1 MNTLATGS
9 AEDVLTAF
17 SRAAVRAGRPS
28 VVLLAEDL
36 PAADRVTGA
45 RVRTHKLIQQ
55 LEEIGRLRPVRR
67 GVYAVVSLTGVV
79 DVDLLALVDVVTPRP
94 YVVTAGRALAYHG
107 LSDQFFRKTVV
118 LHVRKLTD
126 WEWRGERTHYA
137 RLPSSRLWGGSDVR
151 LTQRGRARMAT
162 PARALLDSLAQP
174 EWGVTLA
181 QVTEALD
188 IAVADDPL
196 FAADLAAQSARYG
209 NASVSRR
216 LGLLISYLHGTE
228 MAAPFLPLR
237 GTSRGPVLLSPSGE
251 RDGPIDKD
259 WGIRVNANLDQL
271 SDHRTGG

>member
-1 MNTLATGS
+1 MSTLATSS
-9 AEDVLTAF
+9 ADDVLTIL
-17 SRAAVRAGRPS
+17 SRAAARAGRPS

-36 PAADRVTGA
+36 RTADRVTGS

-55 LEEIGRLRPVRR
+55 LEEVGRLRPVRR
-67 GVYAVVSLTGVV
+67 GVYVIASLTGVV
-79 DVDLLALVDVVTPRP
+79 DVDLLALVDIVTPTP
-94 YVVTAGRALAYHG
+94 YVVTAGRALTYHG

-137 RLPSSRLWGGSDVR
+137 RVPSGRLWGGSDVR
-151 LTQRGRARMAT
+151 LAQRGRVRMAT
-162 PARALLDSLAQP
+162 PERALLDSVAQP
-174 EWGVTLA
+174 GWGVTLA

-188 IAVADDPL
+188 IAVADDPS

-216 LGLLISYLHGTE
+216 LGLLISYLHGTDV
-228 MAAPFLPLR
+228 AAPFLPLR
-237 GTSRGPVLLSPSGE
+237 GTSRGPIFLSPPGE

-259 WGIRVNANLDQL
+259 WGVRVNTDLEQL
-271 SDHRTGG
+271 SDHRRSG